1 MLQNKNKPLATEGNY
16 TDSSSDELVSGN
28 EQSHVNE
35 QLHADEQ
42 PPVDDANTK
51 REIPEEQ
58 LAALEK
64 YGLPRQDAKRLWL
77 GRDRLLRNWQAMKI
91 FLEEAR
97 PYLQQW
103 EYEQQSAKQQGP
115 EPRNPRGAGRKQIN
129 MELMYVTLL
138 IQRFMNWSD
147 VKMAN
152 EFAASKLVCAV
163 ALSLVDKGQL
173 RLPARSTVQKY
184 KAIFGND
191 GLSKKLLEVTTKR
204 GLGLVA
210 DVLEANPAK
219 GDEEHLEVGK
229 VGSLDASFIDR
240 PKFHYSAADKKAVQ
254 EGRPW
259 DVVGSKPYASESH
272 IVFDQIG
279 WAKKYNVSHFGFKV
293 HAVVDDASKMIL
305 SYSRTAA
312 QRHDV
317 NLLVPLTLDA
327 HERFGLHTLLADS
340 GYISAEREA
349 ILETAGVT
357 PCVISRNGRKT
368 KLSADERATNRAIS
382 HSRSR
387 SEHVFASIKHNMGFE
402 PLSTLDETLQSDFDF
417 MVMAHNCARLQVYHD
432 GRYSRP
438 SLKKFIAA

>member
-1 MLQNKNKPLATEGNY
+1 MTRKKHMPLATEGYY
-16 TDSSSDELVSGN
+16 TEPQLGEQISGN
-28 EQSHVNE
+28 ELSHVNE
-35 QLHADEQ
+35 QHHIDE
-42 PPVDDANTK
+42 DNLK
-51 REIPEEQ
+51 RDMPEEQ

-64 YGLPRQDAKRLWL
+64 YGLSRKEAKRLWI
-77 GRDRLLRNWQAMKI
+77 GRDRLLRNWPSMKI
-91 FLEEAR
+91 MLEAAR
-97 PYLQQW
+97 PYLLQW
-103 EYEQQSAKQQGP
+103 EYEQQQAKQQGP

-129 MELMYVTLL
+129 MELMFVTLM

-147 VKMAN
+147 VAIAN
-152 EFAASKLVCAV
+152 AFAGSKLVCAV

-173 RLPARSTVQKY
+173 RFPARSTVQKY

-191 GLSKKLLEVTTKR
+191 GLSKQLLEVTTKT

-219 GDEEHLEVGK
+219 DDEEHIEVGK
-229 VGSLDASFIDR
+229 VGYIDASFIDR
-240 PKFHYSAADKKAVQ
+240 PKFHYSAAEKKAVQ

-259 DVVGSKPYASESH
+259 DVVGSKPYNSESH
-272 IVFDQIG
+272 VVFDLIG
-279 WAKKYNVSHFGFKV
+279 WAKKYQVSHFGFKV

-317 NLLVPLTLDA
+317 NLLVPLVLEA
-327 HERFGLHTLLADS
+327 HERFGIHTLLADS

-349 ILETAGVT
+349 ILDEAGVT

-382 HSRSR
+382 YSRSR
-387 SEHVFASIKHNMGFE
+387 VEHVFGSIKHNIGFK
-402 PLSTLDETLQSDFDF
+402 PLGTLDETLQSDFDF
-417 MVMAHNCARLQVYHD
+417 IVMVHNCSRLQVYLD
-432 GRYSRP
+432 GRYSLP
-438 SLKKFIAA
+438 SLQKFIA